1 MDWKHSCRI
10 QSTMTSIQSG
20 NRYFIVNKKSGTV
33 VDLDIRDNKSV
44 ISWARHGGVNQQV
57 KILLTVV

>member
-1 MDWKHSCRI
+1 
-10 QSTMTSIQSG
+10 MTSIQSG